1 MKVRK
6 IRKRTLDRIRR
17 NRGWHWAFEK
27 FARAVVMATN
37 KMSKAMEEAYA
48 KAREGRHEN

>member
-6 IRKRTLDRIRR
+6 MRKRTLDRIRR
-17 NRGWHWAFEK
+17 NRGYHWAFK
-27 FARAVVMATN
+27 NFVDVVFRSTS
-37 KMSKAMEEAYA
+37 KLSKAMEEAYA